1 MPYAILKV
9 NTLVKRYRSSA
20 RPANDG
26 VSLRIYPG
34 EIFGLLGPNGAG
46 KTTLVRQIAGL
57 TRPTSG
63 SIELF
68 GFDLVKEP
76 ERASEWIALQPQGL
90 ALPIQARP
98 RELMELT
105 GRLRGLSPWD
115 ARRATDQL
123 LETFGL
129 TPHQSVPF
137 QRLSG
142 GLRRL
147 VSIATALI
155 GERPVLIFDEPTNDL
170 DPEIRRVVWERI
182 RQAAQQGKAVI
193 LVTHNVI
200 EAEQALDRVA
210 IMQNGRVLALGTP
223 AELRA
228 RVERQVRFEL
238 LFRADAEARIPE
250 VLAGCD
256 QVVRAGARRFTVTI
270 ERERV
275 ETTVARFASYLE
287 LLDDFRM
294 VTPNLEDV
302 YFKVSGGERLVQ

>member
-1 MPYAILKV
+1 MPDAILKV
-9 NTLVKRYRSSA
+9 NALIKRYRASA

-26 VSLRIYPG
+26 INLLIYPG

-46 KTTLVRQIAGL
+46 KTTLIRQIAGL

-63 SIELF
+63 SIEIF
-68 GFDLVKEP
+68 GVDIVQNP
-76 ERASEWIALQPQGL
+76 ARASEWIALQPQGL
-90 ALPIQARP
+90 ALPSQARP
-98 RELMELT
+98 RELLELT
-105 GRLRGLSPWD
+105 GRLRGLTTWD
-115 ARRATDQL
+115 ARQATNRL
-123 LETFGL
+123 LKTFGL
-129 TPHQSVPF
+129 TQHQSVPF

-182 RQAAQQGKAVI
+182 RQEARQGKSVI

-210 IMQNGRVLALGTP
+210 IMQNGRILALGTP
-223 AELRA
+223 AELRS
-228 RVERQVRFEL
+228 RFQRQVRFEL
-238 LFRADAEARIPE
+238 LFRADAEAHIAE

-256 QVVRAGARRFTVTI
+256 HVTHAGARRFIVTV
-270 ERERV
+270 ERGQV
-275 ETTVARFASYLE
+275 ETTVARFASHFD

-302 YFKVSGGERLVQ
+302 YLQVSGSEHLVQ

>member
-1 MPYAILKV
+1 MPNAAIKV
-9 NTLVKRYRSSA
+9 SALVKQYRA
-20 RPANDG
+20 NALPANDG
-26 VSLRIYPG
+26 IYLNIYPG

-46 KTTLVRQIAGL
+46 KTTLVRQVAGL

-63 SIELF
+63 RIELF
-68 GFDLVKEP
+68 GVDLVQEP
-76 ERASEWIALQPQGL
+76 ERASEWVALQPQGL

-105 GRLRGLSPWD
+105 GQLRGLTTWD
-115 ARRATDQL
+115 ARQATNQL
-123 LETFGL
+123 LKTFGL
-129 TPHQSVPF
+129 TPHESVPF

-155 GERPVLIFDEPTNDL
+155 GDRPVLIFDEPTNDL
-170 DPEIRRVVWERI
+170 DPEIRRVVWDRI
-182 RQAAQQGKAVI
+182 RYAAQQGKAVI

-210 IMQNGRVLALGTP
+210 IMQKGRVLALGTP
-223 AELRA
+223 GELKA
-228 RVERQVRFEL
+228 GVERQVRFEL
-238 LFRADAEARIPE
+238 LFRTEAEERIEE
-250 VLAGCD
+250 VLAGCTD
-256 QVVRAGARRFTVTI
+256 VIHAGAKRFTVTV

-275 ETTVARFASYLE
+275 EETVARFASHLD

-302 YFKVSGGERLVQ
+302 YFRVSGGERLAQ